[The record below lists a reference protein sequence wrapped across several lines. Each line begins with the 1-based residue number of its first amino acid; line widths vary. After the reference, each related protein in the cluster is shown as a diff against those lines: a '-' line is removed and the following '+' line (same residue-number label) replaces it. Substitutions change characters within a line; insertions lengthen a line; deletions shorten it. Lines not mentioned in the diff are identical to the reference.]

1 MTLDYSVIG
10 NRIKNK
16 RKEKGYTQED
26 LAKKLKITVAYI
38 SRVER
43 GSTKVNLKRLVELS
57 NLFEEPLGY
66 FLTGCVTTSD
76 DYLVE
81 DFKKILDECTVEQQR
96 AIFRIAKIIAKLK

>member
-10 NRIKNK
+10 NRIKDK

-43 GSTKVNLKRLVELS
+43 GTTKVNLTRLVELS

>member
-10 NRIKNK
+10 NRIKDK

-43 GSTKVNLKRLVELS
+43 GTTKVNLTRLVEL
-57 NLFEEPLGY
+57 
-66 FLTGCVTTSD
+66 
-76 DYLVE
+76 
-81 DFKKILDECTVEQQR
+81 ILDECTVEQQR

>member
-10 NRIKNK
+10 DRIKNK

-26 LAKKLKITVAYI
+26 VAKKLKITVAYI

-57 NLFEEPLGY
+57 NLFGEPLGY
-66 FLTGCVTTSD
+66 FLTGCIVNSD

-81 DFKKILDECTVEQQR
+81 DFKEILDNCTVEQQR
-96 AIFRIAKIIAKLK
+96 AILKIAKIIVKLK